1 MDLTTRY
8 LGFELKHPLAP
19 SASPFTR
26 DLESLKRLEDAGASL
41 VVLSSLFEEQIE
53 HESKASDH
61 FFSQGTESFSESLT
75 YFPAL
80 QENLSHGLEEY
91 LDLVRKAKESLSIPV
106 LASLNGVDEG
116 GWLKSAKMIEDAG
129 ADALELNVYYIA
141 TDQQETSNQVE
152 GRLVDI
158 LKNVK
163 STVHIPI
170 AMKLSPFFSSLANLT
185 QQLDEAGV
193 NSLVFFNRF
202 YQPDIDIEN
211 LELYPHLVLS
221 DSEDLRLPLR
231 WISILCHQVKCDLA
245 ASSGIHTVEDV
256 VKAVMAGARVTHLCS
271 ALLKKGP
278 QHIEKLKTGLTAWL
292 EEHEYD
298 SLNQMQ
304 GSMCM
309 ANCPDP
315 PVVERANYMQAL
327 YSWEPA
333 SIKKSDPGR
342 GSF

>member
-8 LGFELKHPLAP
+8 LGFELEHPLVP
-19 SASPFTR
+19 SASPLTR
-26 DLESLKRLEDAGASL
+26 ELESLKKLEDAGASM
-41 VVLSSLFEEQIE
+41 VVLPSLFEEQIE
-53 HESKASDH
+53 HESKASEH
-61 FFSQGTESFSESLT
+61 FFNQGTESFSESLT
-75 YFPAL
+75 YFPAC
-80 QENLSHGLEEY
+80 QEHLDHGLDEY
-91 LDLVRKAKESLSIPV
+91 LELVRKAKENLSIPV
-106 LASLNGVDEG
+106 VASLNGADEG
-116 GWLKSAKMIEDAG
+116 GWLKSAKLIQEAG
-129 ADALELNVYYIA
+129 ADALELNVYYVA

-152 GRLVDI
+152 ARLVDI
-158 LKNVK
+158 LKSVK
-163 STVHIPI
+163 SAVSLPI
-170 AMKLSPFFSSLANLT
+170 AMKLSPFFSSLANIAK
-185 QQLDEAGV
+185 QLDEAGV

-221 DSEDLRLPLR
+221 NSEDLRLPLR

-245 ASSGIHTVEDV
+245 ASSGIHTVEDA

-271 ALLKKGP
+271 ALLKQGP
-278 QHIEKLKTGLTAWL
+278 QHIEKLKTGLAAWL

-298 SLNQMQ
+298 SLNQMT

-309 ANCPDP
+309 ANCPDS

-327 YSWEPA
+327 YSWEPT
-333 SIKKSDPGR
+333 SNKSDPGS